1 MGDAVG
7 LSGSLLHQLTPFL
20 HERLEFA
27 GRFGIRL
34 QGPPPAAIK
43 RQQIQQEV
51 RIARIILAAGRIHGL
66 AVIGTGGGVHGV
78 QRQMLVFA
86 QGVQKRATRLL
97 HRDAR
102 ARSGEPFGPLQ
113 GPGLNGLG
121 RMPQGSLLAL
131 RVARFL
137 DNPGVLAVGPVDGD
151 PCCEIRLLRRKRF
164 RPCSS
169 PIINFAVTQ
178 WEAARAFA
186 KRLYVASEAR
196 HDLSIR

>member
-7 LSGSLLHQLTPFL
+7 LSGSLIHQLTPFL

-97 HRDAR
+97 HRDGR

-113 GPGLNGLG
+113 GPGLASG
-121 RMPQGSLLAL
+121 ACL
-131 RVARFL
+131 RVPCWRCGWPGSWTTQACSRSAQSMAIHAAKSGSCAGSGL
-137 DNPGVLAVGPVDGD
+137 DPVLLPSLISLSLSGEPLGP
-151 PCCEIRLLRRKRF
+151 LRSAY
-164 RPCSS
+164 SS
-169 PIINFAVTQ
+169 V
-178 WEAARAFA
+178 
-186 KRLYVASEAR
+186 
-196 HDLSIR
+196 

>member
-7 LSGSLLHQLTPFL
+7 LSGSLIHQLTPFL

-78 QRQMLVFA
+78 QHQMLVFA

-131 RVARFL
+131 RWPGSWRTQACSRSAQSMAIHAAKSGSCAGSGL
-137 DNPGVLAVGPVDGD
+137 DPVLLPSLISLSLSGKPLGP
-151 PCCEIRLLRRKRF
+151 F
-164 RPCSS
+164 RS
-169 PIINFAVTQ
+169 A
-178 WEAARAFA
+178 
-186 KRLYVASEAR
+186 YM
-196 HDLSIR
+196 